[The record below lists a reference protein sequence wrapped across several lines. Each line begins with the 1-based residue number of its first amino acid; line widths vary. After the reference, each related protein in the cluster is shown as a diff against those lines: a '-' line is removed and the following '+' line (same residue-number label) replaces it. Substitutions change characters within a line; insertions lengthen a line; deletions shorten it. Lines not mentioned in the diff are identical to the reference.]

1 MENPILPVILSSQY
15 GWLSTSPTIIC
26 LPVWKIFLC
35 QMEERSHLQGLK
47 QIEYLTQ
54 DMEVVR
60 DIKRIILRLSQALDV
75 GQRPRTCRVLIRK
88 HILSK
93 TTAHSVAYSSTRPTD
108 LSNELSKL
116 SYGLPGM
123 ISSGRGTYLR
133 STSDEAC
140 H

>member
-1 MENPILPVILSSQY
+1 
-15 GWLSTSPTIIC
+15 
-26 LPVWKIFLC
+26 
-35 QMEERSHLQGLK
+35 MEERSHLQGLK

-60 DIKRIILRLSQALDV
+60 DMKRMILRLSQALNV

-88 HILSK
+88 HILPK
-93 TTAHSVAYSSTRPTD
+93 TTAVAYNTRPTD

-116 SYGLPGM
+116 QYHMVFRGM

-140 H
+140 HQFFCLKHRLAQGPTCQR